1 MHVYLVY
8 GRILVMLNVVLVDAI
23 EITNTEQFR
32 IYPVI

>member
-1 MHVYLVY
+1 MYTVY

-23 EITNTEQFR
+23 DLEIANTEQFR